1 MRFLASRFAGSFG
14 LVLAAA
20 LAGGCGEQADT
31 PADDAAVER
40 NDTPEAQLENVERRL
55 VDALDRAKAA
65 AGAGVL
71 SRRQCSFKLLEAE
84 NPDDPP
90 TAMVTIE
97 TIVRLD
103 PAAVDLP
110 QPSAKSPE
118 GVTIPVADPADE
130 ILRDTRSVTRRT
142 YKLIYAG
149 RRWELAEPMPED
161 TPDTERMCFD
171 LALSDG

>member
-1 MRFLASRFAGSFG
+1 MRLIASRYAGCFG
-14 LVLAAA
+14 FVLAAA
-20 LAGGCGEQADT
+20 LAGGCGDQADT
-31 PADDAAVER
+31 PTDDAPAVQ

-71 SRRQCSFKLLEAE
+71 SRRQCSFKLLESE
-84 NPDDPP
+84 SPDEPP

-103 PAAVDLP
+103 PEAVDLP
-110 QPSAKSPE
+110 EPAAESPN
-118 GVTIPVADPADE
+118 GVTMPVSDAADE
-130 ILRDTRSVTRRT
+130 ILKNSRSVTRRT
-142 YKLIYAG
+142 YKLVYTG
-149 RRWELAEPMPED
+149 RHWELAEPMPED
-161 TPDTERMCFD
+161 TPETERMCFD